1 MNDLRKQAIIISLIE
16 KLGEKGSWCGET
28 HIQKST
34 YFLQELLQV
43 PMEFQFILYKHGPF
57 SFDLRDTLAE
67 MRANMLLEL
76 KGRYPYGASYL
87 ASDNAAALVRRF
99 SRTVSTYERAIDF
112 VTDKLSRLG
121 VAELERLATALYVV
135 LNEDEEGS
143 WEDKARK
150 ITALKPHISFDQARQ
165 AIEKVH
171 GLMVEA
177 QNL

>member
-1 MNDLRKQAIIISLIE
+1 MFYRK
-16 KLGEKGSWCGET
+16 T
-28 HIQKST
+28 
-34 YFLQELLQV
+34 
-43 PMEFQFILYKHGPF
+43 
-57 SFDLRDTLAE
+57 TL
-67 MRANMLLEL
+67 
-76 KGRYPYGASYL
+76 
-87 ASDNAAALVRRF
+87 LVRRF

-135 LNEDEEGS
+135 LKEDEEGS